1 MTLLSDE
8 VVAYTTLSPVS
19 GIVMSAHTS
28 SSIKLNWLAIP
39 GVNAYKVYVFN
50 PQSDR
55 FEYADTTPV
64 NQIVFNNLMPSREYK
79 YKVRA
84 CIITEENEIM
94 GPPSSIIRAETAP
107 EDY

>member
-1 MTLLSDE
+1 MFK
-8 VVAYTTLSPVS
+8 VS
-19 GIVMSAHTS
+19 I
-28 SSIKLNWLAIP
+28 
-39 GVNAYKVYVFN
+39 AYKVYVFN